1 MFWSS
6 KYKPYL
12 SESRNKEALKMLD
25 KKKLEK
31 IGREHGVELDR
42 RRTVEYLVD
51 NLYPHLQEAA

>member
-12 SESRNKEALKMLD
+12 SESRNKQALMRLD

-51 NLYPHLQEAA
+51 NLYPYL

>member
-12 SESRNKEALKMLD
+12 SETLNKQALKRLD

-42 RRTVEYLVD
+42 RHSIERLVD
-51 NLYPHLQEAA
+51 NLYPFL